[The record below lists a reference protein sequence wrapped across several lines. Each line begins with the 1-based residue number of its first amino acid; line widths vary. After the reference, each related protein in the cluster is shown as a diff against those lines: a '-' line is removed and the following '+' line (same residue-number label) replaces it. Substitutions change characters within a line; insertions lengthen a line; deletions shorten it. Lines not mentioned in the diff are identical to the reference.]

1 LERSAVRELDD
12 ALRALARDR
21 VTVGARAIDEHDVDA
36 LFPEELAHVAR
47 AVPKR
52 RNEFATGRVLLRS
65 LLGRDVAIGVA
76 ADRSPLLPPGVVGSL
91 AHDST
96 YAVGAIATDPSI
108 RAVGIDI
115 EPDGPLGDDIARA
128 VLLPEERHLD
138 AHLVFTLKEAA
149 YKAWS
154 ALGGEILDH
163 HDVRVSLGTAN
174 RSSSSG
180 PAHVPSEFHAEVLRT
195 GLFLGG
201 SVVGAAGRHLA
212 LVVVP
217 LGGVAEP

>member
-1 LERSAVRELDD
+1 LERSAVSELDD
-12 ALRALARDR
+12 ALRALARGR
-21 VTVGARAIDEHDVDA
+21 VTVGARAIDEHDVGA

-65 LLGRDVAIGVA
+65 LLGHHVAIGVA
-76 ADRSPLLPPGVVGSL
+76 EDRSPLLPPGVVGSL

-96 YAVGAIATDPSI
+96 YAVGAIATDPAI

-163 HDVRVSLGTAN
+163 HDVRVTLGTAD
-174 RSSSSG
+174 RSSSG
-180 PAHVPSEFHAEVLRT
+180 PAHVPAEFHAEVLRT
-195 GLFLGG
+195 GLRLDG
-201 SVVGAAGRHLA
+201 SVVGATGRHLA

-217 LGGVAEP
+217 LGGAAEP